1 MASVSIGAIF
11 NFLNVVLKHK
21 GVAMK
26 TSHRAISTVREARKA
41 IRSGYDKPIPK
52 KGIKT
57 GFKIDKPPDEMTTIE
72 VHITQVAYL
81 ISV

>member
-1 MASVSIGAIF
+1 
-11 NFLNVVLKHK
+11 
-21 GVAMK
+21 MK

-57 GFKIDKPPDEMTTIE
+57 GLIDKPPDEMTTIE